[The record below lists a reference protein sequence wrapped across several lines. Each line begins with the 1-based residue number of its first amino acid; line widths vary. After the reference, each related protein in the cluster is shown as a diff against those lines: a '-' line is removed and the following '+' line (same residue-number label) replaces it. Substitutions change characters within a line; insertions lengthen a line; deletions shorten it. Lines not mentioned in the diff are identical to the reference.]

1 MAKVDHHD
9 AQFLDSPGLDL
20 NAPHVHVVGR
30 GGGHAEYVARKQRK
44 PPHQA
49 EASSREKQQRLVS
62 GVLALG
68 NGAQVGYAG
77 RVDVEGTKLIIAQL
91 GVGVAQGLLLVCPL
105 RLGVA

>member
-49 EASSREKQQRLVS
+49 EA
-62 GVLALG
+62 
-68 NGAQVGYAG
+68 
-77 RVDVEGTKLIIAQL
+77 
-91 GVGVAQGLLLVCPL
+91 
-105 RLGVA
+105 